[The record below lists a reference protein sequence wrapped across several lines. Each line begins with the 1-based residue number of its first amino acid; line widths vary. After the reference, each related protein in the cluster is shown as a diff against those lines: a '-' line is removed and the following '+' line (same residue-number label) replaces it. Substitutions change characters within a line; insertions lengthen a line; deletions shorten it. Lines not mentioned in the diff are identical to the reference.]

1 MQIFFQAW
9 VFTVVDMAEEVLA
22 MLAAME
28 AGPQGRAGRPLPLR
42 IFG

>member
-22 MLAAME
+22 MLATME
-28 AGPQGRAGRPLPLR
+28 AGPQCRAGRPLPPR
-42 IFG
+42 ILG